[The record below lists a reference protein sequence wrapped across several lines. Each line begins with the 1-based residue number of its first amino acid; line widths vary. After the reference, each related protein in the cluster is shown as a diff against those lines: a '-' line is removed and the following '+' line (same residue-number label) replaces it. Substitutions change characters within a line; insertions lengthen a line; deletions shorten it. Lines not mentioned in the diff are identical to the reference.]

1 MATKKEAP
9 KTEET
14 KTEEA
19 DITMLCSEDGVHGG
33 SWDIMETI
41 MIPRAPKGDDQTYD
55 INING
60 RQFYVPK
67 GRKVTAPH
75 PVIERI
81 RQIIA
86 FEAAAAEYEEQVS
99 KEAVEIR

>member
-1 MATKKEAP
+1 MATKKETVKAEEP
-9 KTEET
+9 KN
-14 KTEEA
+14 EA
-19 DITMLCSEDGVHGG
+19 EDITMLCSEDGIHGG

-41 MIPRAPKGDDQTYD
+41 MIPRAAKGEDQTYD

-75 PVIERI
+75 PVVERI
-81 RQIIA
+81 RQIMA
-86 FEAAAAEYEEQVS
+86 FEAAAAEYEEQIS